1 VIVWLEKALA
11 LAIHDRQ
18 LAEHGGSAG
27 VRDEGLLESALAR
40 PQQLHAYGDP
50 APDLAD
56 LAAALAYGL
65 ARNHPFLDGNKRTAH
80 VAYRTFLALN
90 GAELV
95 ATDEEKYLTMLALAE
110 GKLAERD
117 FAAWL
122 RERVRTRGRGEAHEP
137 RPAYKAKARAA
148 QPRRSRGAGRYARRD
163 ERNGATTDGG
173 NLTREG
179 RPTIRAVRAKA
190 EGP

>member
-1 VIVWLEKALA
+1 MIVWLEKAFVF
-11 LAIHDRQ
+11 AIHERQ
-18 LAEHGGSAG
+18 VAEHGGSAG

-40 PQQLHAYGDP
+40 AQQLHAYGDP

-65 ARNHPFLDGNKRTAH
+65 ARNHPFVDGNKRTAH

-95 ATDEEKYLTMLALAE
+95 ATDEEKYVVMLALAE

-122 RERVRTRGRGEAHEP
+122 RERLCLAPHGEAHEP
-137 RPAYKAKARAA
+137 RKPYRAKPRGTRWAGARA
-148 QPRRSRGAGRYARRD
+148 RS
-163 ERNGATTDGG
+163 T
-173 NLTREG
+173 
-179 RPTIRAVRAKA
+179 P
-190 EGP
+190 

>member
-1 VIVWLEKALA
+1 VILWLEKALV

-56 LAAALAYGL
+56 LAAALAHGL
-65 ARNHPFLDGNKRTAH
+65 ARNHPFVDGNKRTAH

-110 GKLAERD
+110 GKLGERE

-122 RERVRTRGRGEAHEP
+122 RGRARTRGRGEAHEP
-137 RPAYKAKARAA
+137 RPAYQTKAHAARPRRRPLRAA
-148 QPRRSRGAGRYARRD
+148 R
-163 ERNGATTDGG
+163 
-173 NLTREG
+173 
-179 RPTIRAVRAKA
+179 
-190 EGP
+190 

>member
-1 VIVWLEKALA
+1 MIVWLENAVV

-18 LAEHGGSAG
+18 AAEHGGSAG

-40 PQQLHAYGDP
+40 AQQLHAYGDP

-65 ARNHPFLDGNKRTAH
+65 ARNHPFIDGNKRTAH

-90 GAELV
+90 GAELN
-95 ATDEEKYLTMLALAE
+95 ATDEEKYVAMIALAE

-122 RERVRTRGRGEAHEP
+122 RERLQLTSRGEVHEP
-137 RPAYKAKARAA
+137 RKPYGAR
-148 QPRRSRGAGRYARRD
+148 RRGGRGARPAR
-163 ERNGATTDGG
+163 
-173 NLTREG
+173 
-179 RPTIRAVRAKA
+179 
-190 EGP
+190 

>member
-1 VIVWLEKALA
+1 MLVWLEKVLV

-18 LAEHGGSAG
+18 IAEHGGSAG

-65 ARNHPFLDGNKRTAH
+65 ARNHPFLDGNKRTAA
-80 VAYRTFLALN
+80 VCCETFIELN
-90 GAELV
+90 GATLEAEDLELFPR
-95 ATDEEKYLTMLALAE
+95 YLALAE

-122 RERVRTRGRGEAHEP
+122 RERMRPVPRGEAHEP
-137 RPAYKAKARAA
+137 RKAYRAKPGGARRVRARA
-148 QPRRSRGAGRYARRD
+148 RIAR
-163 ERNGATTDGG
+163 
-173 NLTREG
+173 
-179 RPTIRAVRAKA
+179 
-190 EGP
+190 

>member
-148 QPRRSRGAGRYARRD
+148 RLRRRALRAAR
-163 ERNGATTDGG
+163 
-173 NLTREG
+173 
-179 RPTIRAVRAKA
+179 
-190 EGP
+190 

>member
-1 VIVWLEKALA
+1 MIVWLEKTLA

-56 LAAALAYGL
+56 LAAALAHGL
-65 ARNHPFLDGNKRTAH
+65 ARNHPFLDGNKRTAA
-80 VAYRTFLALN
+80 VACETFLELN
-90 GAELV
+90 GAALEAQDLEL
-95 ATDEEKYLTMLALAE
+95 YPLYLALAE
-110 GKLAERD
+110 GKLKEQE

-122 RERVRTRGRGEAHEP
+122 RGRVRLHSRGEAHEP

-148 QPRRSRGAGRYARRD
+148 RSRRRALRAAGRTSW
-163 ERNGATTDGG
+163 RND
-173 NLTREG
+173 
-179 RPTIRAVRAKA
+179 
-190 EGP
+190 

>member
-1 VIVWLEKALA
+1 MVVWLEKALV
-11 LAIHDRQ
+11 LAIHERQ
-18 LAEHGGSAG
+18 IAEHGGTGG

-40 PQQLHAYGDP
+40 PQQLHAYGDR
-50 APDLAD
+50 APDLSD

-80 VAYRTFLALN
+80 VGYRTFLALN

-110 GKLAERD
+110 GNLSERD

-137 RPAYKAKARAA
+137 RSAYRAKPRAA
-148 QPRRSRGAGRYARRD
+148 RSRRTSSRAAR
-163 ERNGATTDGG
+163 
-173 NLTREG
+173 
-179 RPTIRAVRAKA
+179 
-190 EGP
+190 